1 MEFKVKNLSEK
12 ENAKRLPIS
21 SMART
26 TLSAGLLLRLGINT
40 SQSLMSDLFSVKR
53 PDLKSALISKK
64 NVTATVDTLK
74 NLRGAAMKF
83 GQLLS
88 LDETVILSP
97 DLAVIFAQLQSSG
110 YSMTPSQLKKVLN
123 HNWGDD
129 WLKDFK
135 YFDVRPFAAAS
146 IGQVHKATLKSGEV
160 VAIKVQFPGVKQSI
174 DSDLATLKFIMKT
187 SGMLPE
193 NFPLEHYLSQ
203 CGDLLKRETNY
214 ELEAENINLFSGFLN
229 GSKVIHVPKVY
240 NKLSTDQTLT
250 MSFLEGREISNI
262 MEFDQSA
269 RDEISL
275 NLIELLFNEIFN
287 FKMVQTDPNLAN
299 FLLTRGGKSICIL
312 DFGACCRVSEDTY
325 RLYKELLSVALSLD
339 LNCIKSFLQEKYFI
353 PQETSMAGTK
363 FLENII
369 SVTINELSKDETF
382 DFQKSKVFQL
392 IVQENLNLYFDLIP
406 SSVLGSDFIFTQ
418 RKIFGLILFFRS
430 IGTKLPLLKI
440 LKHQANLLEL

>member
-1 MEFKVKNLSEK
+1 MKNLSEK

-97 DLAVIFAQLQSSG
+97 DLAAIFAQLQSSG

-129 WLKDFK
+129 WLKHFK

-250 MSFLEGREISNI
+250 MSFLEGRELSNI
-262 MEFDQSA
+262 MEFDQSV

-312 DFGACCRVSEDTY
+312 DFGACCRVSEDTH

-339 LNCIKSFLQEKYFI
+339 LNSIKSFLQEKNFI

-406 SSVLGSDFIFTQ
+406 SSVLGSDFIFIQ

>member
-1 MEFKVKNLSEK
+1 MKNLSEK

-97 DLAVIFAQLQSSG
+97 DLAAIFAQLQSSG

-129 WLKDFK
+129 WLKHFK

-250 MSFLEGREISNI
+250 MSFLEGQELSNI

-312 DFGACCRVSEDTY
+312 DFGACCRVSEDTH

-339 LNCIKSFLQEKYFI
+339 LNCIKSFLQEKNFI

-406 SSVLGSDFIFTQ
+406 SSVLGSDFIFIQ

>member
-1 MEFKVKNLSEK
+1 
-12 ENAKRLPIS
+12 
-21 SMART
+21 MART

-97 DLAVIFAQLQSSG
+97 DLAAIFAQLQSSG

-129 WLKDFK
+129 WLKHFK

-250 MSFLEGREISNI
+250 MSFLEGRELSNI

-299 FLLTRGGKSICIL
+299 FLLNRGGKSICIL

-339 LNCIKSFLQEKYFI
+339 LNCIKSFLQEKNFI

-392 IVQENLNLYFDLIP
+392 IVQENLNLYFDLMP
-406 SSVLGSDFIFTQ
+406 SSVLGSDFIFIQ

>member
-1 MEFKVKNLSEK
+1 MKNLSEK

-26 TLSAGLLLRLGINT
+26 RLSAGLLLRLGINT

-97 DLAVIFAQLQSSG
+97 DLAAIFAQLQSSG

-129 WLKDFK
+129 WLKHFK

-187 SGMLPE
+187 FGMLPE

-250 MSFLEGREISNI
+250 MSFLEGRELSNI
-262 MEFDQSA
+262 MQFDQSA

-339 LNCIKSFLQEKYFI
+339 LNCIKSFLQEKNFI

-406 SSVLGSDFIFTQ
+406 SSVLGSDFIFIQ

>member
-1 MEFKVKNLSEK
+1 MKNLSEK

-40 SQSLMSDLFSVKR
+40 SQSLMWDLFSVKR

-97 DLAVIFAQLQSSG
+97 DLAAIFAQLQSSG

-129 WLKDFK
+129 WLKHFK

-229 GSKVIHVPKVY
+229 GSKVIQVPKVY

-250 MSFLEGREISNI
+250 MSFLEGRELSNI
-262 MEFDQSA
+262 MQFDQSA

-299 FLLTRGGKSICIL
+299 FLLNRGGKSICIL
-312 DFGACCRVSEDTY
+312 DFGACCRVSDETY

-339 LNCIKSFLQEKYFI
+339 LNCIKSFLQEKNFI

-406 SSVLGSDFIFTQ
+406 SSVLGSDFIFIQ

>member
-1 MEFKVKNLSEK
+1 
-12 ENAKRLPIS
+12 
-21 SMART
+21 MART

-53 PDLKSALISKK
+53 PNLKSALISKK

-97 DLAVIFAQLQSSG
+97 DLAAIFAQLQSSG

-129 WLKDFK
+129 WLKHFK

-250 MSFLEGREISNI
+250 MSFLEGRELSNI
-262 MEFDQSA
+262 MEFDQSV

-339 LNCIKSFLQEKYFI
+339 LNCIKSFLQEKNFI

-392 IVQENLNLYFDLIP
+392 IVQENLNLYFDLMP
-406 SSVLGSDFIFTQ
+406 SSVLGSDFIFIQ

>member
-1 MEFKVKNLSEK
+1 
-12 ENAKRLPIS
+12 
-21 SMART
+21 MART

-97 DLAVIFAQLQSSG
+97 DLAAIFAQLQSSG

-129 WLKDFK
+129 WLKHFK

-250 MSFLEGREISNI
+250 MSFLEGRELSNI

-325 RLYKELLSVALSLD
+325 RVYKELLSVALSLD
-339 LNCIKSFLQEKYFI
+339 LNCIKSFLQEKNFI

-392 IVQENLNLYFDLIP
+392 IVQENLNLYFDLMP
-406 SSVLGSDFIFTQ
+406 SSVLGSDFIFIQ

>member
-1 MEFKVKNLSEK
+1 MKNLSEK
-12 ENAKRLPIS
+12 ENSKRLPIS
-21 SMART
+21 SLART

-97 DLAVIFAQLQSSG
+97 DLAAIFAQLQSSG

-129 WLKDFK
+129 WLKHFK

-187 SGMLPE
+187 SGMLPA
-193 NFPLEHYLSQ
+193 NFPMDHYIDQ

-250 MSFLEGREISNI
+250 MSFLEGRELSNI

-339 LNCIKSFLQEKYFI
+339 LNCIKSFLQEKNFI
-353 PQETSMAGTK
+353 PQETSMAGKK

-392 IVQENLNLYFDLIP
+392 IVQENLNLYFDLMP
-406 SSVLGSDFIFTQ
+406 SSVLGSDFIFIQ

>member
-1 MEFKVKNLSEK
+1 MKNLSEK

-97 DLAVIFAQLQSSG
+97 DLAAIFAQLQSSG

-129 WLKDFK
+129 WLKHFK

-250 MSFLEGREISNI
+250 MSFLEGRELSNI

-299 FLLTRGGKSICIL
+299 FLLTRSGKSICIL
-312 DFGACCRVSEDTY
+312 DFGACCRVSEDTH
-325 RLYKELLSVALSLD
+325 RLYKELLSVALSMD
-339 LNCIKSFLQEKYFI
+339 LNCIKSFLQEKNFI

-392 IVQENLNLYFDLIP
+392 IVQENLNLYFDLMP
-406 SSVLGSDFIFTQ
+406 SSVLGSDFIFIQ

>member
-1 MEFKVKNLSEK
+1 VKNLSEK

-97 DLAVIFAQLQSSG
+97 DLAAIFAQLQSSG

-129 WLKDFK
+129 WLKHFK

-214 ELEAENINLFSGFLN
+214 DLEAENINLFSGFLN

-240 NKLSTDQTLT
+240 NELSTDQTLT
-250 MSFLEGREISNI
+250 MSFLEGRELSNI
-262 MEFDQSA
+262 MQFDQSA

-299 FLLTRGGKSICIL
+299 FLLNRGGKSICIL
-312 DFGACCRVSEDTY
+312 DFGACCRVSENTY

-339 LNCIKSFLQEKYFI
+339 LNCIKSFLQEKNFI

-406 SSVLGSDFIFTQ
+406 SSVLGSDFIFIQ

-440 LKHQANLLEL
+440 LKHQASLLEL

>member
-1 MEFKVKNLSEK
+1 MKNLSEK

-53 PDLKSALISKK
+53 PNLKSALISKK

-97 DLAVIFAQLQSSG
+97 DLAAIFAQLQSSG

-129 WLKDFK
+129 WLKHFK

-214 ELEAENINLFSGFLN
+214 ELEAENINLFSAFLN

-250 MSFLEGREISNI
+250 MSFLEGRELSNI

-312 DFGACCRVSEDTY
+312 DFGACCRVSEDTH

-339 LNCIKSFLQEKYFI
+339 LNCIKSFLQEKNFI

-406 SSVLGSDFIFTQ
+406 SSVFGSDFIFIQ

-440 LKHQANLLEL
+440 LKHQAKLLEL

>member
-1 MEFKVKNLSEK
+1 MKNLSEK

-97 DLAVIFAQLQSSG
+97 DLAAIFAQLQSSG

-129 WLKDFK
+129 RLKHFK

-229 GSKVIHVPKVY
+229 GSKVIQVPKVY

-250 MSFLEGREISNI
+250 MSFLEGRELSNI

-299 FLLTRGGKSICIL
+299 FLLNRGGKSICIL
-312 DFGACCRVSEDTY
+312 DFGACCRVSENTY

-339 LNCIKSFLQEKYFI
+339 LNCIKSFLQEKNFI

-406 SSVLGSDFIFTQ
+406 SSVLGSDFIFIQ

>member
-1 MEFKVKNLSEK
+1 
-12 ENAKRLPIS
+12 
-21 SMART
+21 MART

-40 SQSLMSDLFSVKR
+40 SQSLMLDLFSVRR

-97 DLAVIFAQLQSSG
+97 DLAAIFAQLQSSG

-250 MSFLEGREISNI
+250 MSFLEGRELSNI

-339 LNCIKSFLQEKYFI
+339 LNCIKSFLQEKNFI

-392 IVQENLNLYFDLIP
+392 IVQENLNLYFDLMP
-406 SSVLGSDFIFTQ
+406 SSVLGSDFIFIQ

>member
-1 MEFKVKNLSEK
+1 
-12 ENAKRLPIS
+12 
-21 SMART
+21 MART

-97 DLAVIFAQLQSSG
+97 DLAAIFAQLQSSG

-129 WLKDFK
+129 WLKHFK

-187 SGMLPE
+187 FGMLPE

-250 MSFLEGREISNI
+250 MSFLEGRELSNI

-299 FLLTRGGKSICIL
+299 FLLTRSGKSICIL
-312 DFGACCRVSEDTY
+312 DFGACCRVSEDTH

-339 LNCIKSFLQEKYFI
+339 LNCIKSFLQEKNFI
-353 PQETSMAGTK
+353 PPETSMAGTK

-406 SSVLGSDFIFTQ
+406 SSVLGSDFIFIQ

>member
-1 MEFKVKNLSEK
+1 
-12 ENAKRLPIS
+12 
-21 SMART
+21 MART
-26 TLSAGLLLRLGINT
+26 TLSAGLLLRLGVNT

-97 DLAVIFAQLQSSG
+97 DLAAIFAQLQSSG

-229 GSKVIHVPKVY
+229 GSKVMHVPKVY

-250 MSFLEGREISNI
+250 MSFLEGRELSNI
-262 MEFDQSA
+262 MEFDQSV

-339 LNCIKSFLQEKYFI
+339 LNCIKSFLQEKNFI

-392 IVQENLNLYFDLIP
+392 IVQENLNLYFDLMP
-406 SSVLGSDFIFTQ
+406 SSVLGSDFIFIQ

>member
-1 MEFKVKNLSEK
+1 MKNLSEK

-97 DLAVIFAQLQSSG
+97 DLAAIFAQLQSSG

-129 WLKDFK
+129 WLKHFK

-174 DSDLATLKFIMKT
+174 DSDLATLKFIMRT

-214 ELEAENINLFSGFLN
+214 ELEAEYINFFSGFLN

-250 MSFLEGREISNI
+250 MSFLEGRELSNI

-312 DFGACCRVSEDTY
+312 DFGACCRVSENTY

-339 LNCIKSFLQEKYFI
+339 LNCIKSFLQEKNFI

-369 SVTINELSKDETF
+369 SVAINELSKDETF
-382 DFQKSKVFQL
+382 DFQRSKVFQL

-406 SSVLGSDFIFTQ
+406 SSLFGSDFIFIQ

>member
-1 MEFKVKNLSEK
+1 MKNLSEK

-97 DLAVIFAQLQSSG
+97 DLAAIFAQLQSSG

-129 WLKDFK
+129 WLKHFK

-250 MSFLEGREISNI
+250 MSFLEGQELSNI

-299 FLLTRGGKSICIL
+299 FLLTRSGKSICIL
-312 DFGACCRVSEDTY
+312 DFGACCRVSEDTH

-339 LNCIKSFLQEKYFI
+339 LNCIKSFLQEKNFI

-406 SSVLGSDFIFTQ
+406 SSVLGSDFIFIQ

>member
-1 MEFKVKNLSEK
+1 MKNLSEK

-53 PDLKSALISKK
+53 PNLKSALISKK

-97 DLAVIFAQLQSSG
+97 DLAAIFAQLQSSG

-129 WLKDFK
+129 WLKHFK

-229 GSKVIHVPKVY
+229 GSKVMHVPKVY

-250 MSFLEGREISNI
+250 MSFLEGRELSNI

-339 LNCIKSFLQEKYFI
+339 LNCIKSFLQEKNFI

-406 SSVLGSDFIFTQ
+406 SSVLGSDFIFIQ

>member
-1 MEFKVKNLSEK
+1 
-12 ENAKRLPIS
+12 
-21 SMART
+21 MART

-97 DLAVIFAQLQSSG
+97 DLAAIFAQLQSSG

-129 WLKDFK
+129 WLKHFK

-229 GSKVIHVPKVY
+229 GSKVMHVPKVY

-250 MSFLEGREISNI
+250 MSFLEGRELSNI

-312 DFGACCRVSEDTY
+312 DFWACCRVSEDTY

-339 LNCIKSFLQEKYFI
+339 LNCIKSFLQEKNFI

-406 SSVLGSDFIFTQ
+406 SSVLGSDFIFIQ

>member
-1 MEFKVKNLSEK
+1 MKNLSEK
-12 ENAKRLPIS
+12 ENSKRLPIS
-21 SMART
+21 SLART
-26 TLSAGLLLRLGINT
+26 TLSAGLLLRLGVNT
-40 SQSLMSDLFSVKR
+40 SQSLMSDLISVKK

-64 NVTATVDTLK
+64 NVIATVDTLK

-97 DLAVIFAQLQSSG
+97 ELAAIFAQLQSSG

-123 HNWGDD
+123 QNWGDD
-129 WLKDFK
+129 WLKHFK
-135 YFDVRPFAAAS
+135 HFDVRPFAAAS
-146 IGQVHKATLKSGEV
+146 IGQVHRASLKSGEV

-187 SGMLPE
+187 SGMLPA
-193 NFPLEHYLSQ
+193 NFPMDHYIAQ

-250 MSFLEGREISNI
+250 MSFLEGRELSNI
-262 MEFDQSA
+262 MQFDQSA

-312 DFGACCRVSEDTY
+312 DFGACCRVSEDTH

-339 LNCIKSFLQEKYFI
+339 LNSIKSFLQEKNFI

-406 SSVLGSDFIFTQ
+406 SSVLGSDFIFIQ

>member
-1 MEFKVKNLSEK
+1 MKNLSEK

-97 DLAVIFAQLQSSG
+97 DLAAIFAQLQSSG

-129 WLKDFK
+129 WLKHFK

-187 SGMLPE
+187 FGMLPE

-250 MSFLEGREISNI
+250 MSFLEGRELSNI

-299 FLLTRGGKSICIL
+299 FLLTRSGKSICIL
-312 DFGACCRVSEDTY
+312 DFGACCRVSEDTH

-339 LNCIKSFLQEKYFI
+339 LNCIKSFLQEKNFI

-406 SSVLGSDFIFTQ
+406 SSVLGSDFIFIQ

>member
-1 MEFKVKNLSEK
+1 
-12 ENAKRLPIS
+12 
-21 SMART
+21 MART

-97 DLAVIFAQLQSSG
+97 DLAAIFAQLQSSG

-129 WLKDFK
+129 WLKHFK

-250 MSFLEGREISNI
+250 MSFLEGRELSNI
-262 MEFDQSA
+262 MQFDQSA

-275 NLIELLFNEIFN
+275 NLIELVFNEIFN

-299 FLLTRGGKSICIL
+299 FLLNRGGKSICIL
-312 DFGACCRVSEDTY
+312 DFGACCRLSEDTH

-339 LNCIKSFLQEKYFI
+339 LNSIKSFLQEKNFI

-406 SSVLGSDFIFTQ
+406 SSVLGSDFIFIQ

-440 LKHQANLLEL
+440 LKHQASLLEL

>member
-1 MEFKVKNLSEK
+1 
-12 ENAKRLPIS
+12 
-21 SMART
+21 MART

-53 PDLKSALISKK
+53 PNLKSALISKK
-64 NVTATVDTLK
+64 NVTTTVDTLK

-97 DLAVIFAQLQSSG
+97 DLAAIFAQLQSSG

-129 WLKDFK
+129 WLKHFK

-250 MSFLEGREISNI
+250 MSFLEGRELSNI

-312 DFGACCRVSEDTY
+312 DFGACCRVSEDTH

-339 LNCIKSFLQEKYFI
+339 LNCIKSFLQEKNFI

-406 SSVLGSDFIFTQ
+406 SSVLGSDFIFIQ

>member
-1 MEFKVKNLSEK
+1 MKNLSEKEK

-97 DLAVIFAQLQSSG
+97 DLAAIFAQLQSSG

-129 WLKDFK
+129 WLKHFK

-229 GSKVIHVPKVY
+229 GSKVIHLPKVY

-250 MSFLEGREISNI
+250 MSFLEGRELSNI

-339 LNCIKSFLQEKYFI
+339 LNCIKSFLQEKNFI

-406 SSVLGSDFIFTQ
+406 SSVLGSDFIFIQ

>member
-1 MEFKVKNLSEK
+1 MKNLSEK

-97 DLAVIFAQLQSSG
+97 ELAAIFAQLQSSG

-129 WLKDFK
+129 WLKHFK

-240 NKLSTDQTLT
+240 NELSTDQTLT
-250 MSFLEGREISNI
+250 MSFLEGRELSNI
-262 MEFDQSA
+262 MQFDQSA

-275 NLIELLFNEIFN
+275 NLIALVFNEIFN

-299 FLLTRGGKSICIL
+299 FLLNRGGKSICIL
-312 DFGACCRVSEDTY
+312 DFGACCRVSDETY

-339 LNCIKSFLQEKYFI
+339 LNCIKSFLQEKNFI

-406 SSVLGSDFIFTQ
+406 SSVLGSDFIFIQ

-440 LKHQANLLEL
+440 LKHQASLLEL

>member
-1 MEFKVKNLSEK
+1 
-12 ENAKRLPIS
+12 
-21 SMART
+21 MART

-40 SQSLMSDLFSVKR
+40 SQSLISDLFSVKR

-97 DLAVIFAQLQSSG
+97 DLAAIFAQLQSSG

-129 WLKDFK
+129 WLKHFK

-250 MSFLEGREISNI
+250 MSFLEGRELSNI
-262 MEFDQSA
+262 VEFDQSA
-269 RDEISL
+269 RNEISL

-312 DFGACCRVSEDTY
+312 DFGACCRVSEDTH

-339 LNCIKSFLQEKYFI
+339 LNSIKSFLQEKNFI

-392 IVQENLNLYFDLIP
+392 IVQENLNLYFDFIP
-406 SSVLGSDFIFTQ
+406 SSVFGSDFIFIQ

-440 LKHQANLLEL
+440 LKHQANLLEV

>member
-1 MEFKVKNLSEK
+1 
-12 ENAKRLPIS
+12 
-21 SMART
+21 MART

-97 DLAVIFAQLQSSG
+97 DLAAIFAQLQSSG

-129 WLKDFK
+129 WLKHFK

-214 ELEAENINLFSGFLN
+214 DLEAENINLFSGFLN

-240 NKLSTDQTLT
+240 NELSTDQTLT
-250 MSFLEGREISNI
+250 MSFLEGRELSNI
-262 MEFDQSA
+262 MQFDQSA

-299 FLLTRGGKSICIL
+299 FLLNRGGKSICIL
-312 DFGACCRVSEDTY
+312 DFGACCRVSENTY

-339 LNCIKSFLQEKYFI
+339 LNCIKSFLQEKNFI

-406 SSVLGSDFIFTQ
+406 SSVLGSDFIFIQ

-440 LKHQANLLEL
+440 LKHQASLLEL

>member
-1 MEFKVKNLSEK
+1 MKNLSEK

-53 PDLKSALISKK
+53 PNLKSALISKK

-97 DLAVIFAQLQSSG
+97 DLAAIFAQLQSSG

-129 WLKDFK
+129 WLKHFK

-250 MSFLEGREISNI
+250 MSFLEGRELSNI

-299 FLLTRGGKSICIL
+299 FLLTRSGKSICIL
-312 DFGACCRVSEDTY
+312 DFGACCRVSEDTH

-339 LNCIKSFLQEKYFI
+339 LNCIKSFLQEKNFI

-406 SSVLGSDFIFTQ
+406 SSVLGSDFIFIQ

>member
-1 MEFKVKNLSEK
+1 
-12 ENAKRLPIS
+12 
-21 SMART
+21 MART

-97 DLAVIFAQLQSSG
+97 DLAAIFAQLQSSG

-129 WLKDFK
+129 WLKHFK

-250 MSFLEGREISNI
+250 MSFLEGRELSNI
-262 MEFDQSA
+262 MEFDQSV

-312 DFGACCRVSEDTY
+312 DFGACCRVSEDTH

-339 LNCIKSFLQEKYFI
+339 LNCIKSFLQEKNFI

-392 IVQENLNLYFDLIP
+392 IVQENLNLYFDLMP
-406 SSVLGSDFIFTQ
+406 SSVLGSDFIFIQ

>member
-1 MEFKVKNLSEK
+1 
-12 ENAKRLPIS
+12 
-21 SMART
+21 MART

-97 DLAVIFAQLQSSG
+97 DLATIFAQLQSSG

-129 WLKDFK
+129 WLKHFK

-240 NKLSTDQTLT
+240 NKLSTEQTLT
-250 MSFLEGREISNI
+250 MSFLEGRELSNI

-312 DFGACCRVSEDTY
+312 DFGACCRVSEDTH

-339 LNCIKSFLQEKYFI
+339 LNCIKSFLQEKNFI

-406 SSVLGSDFIFTQ
+406 SSVLGSDFIFIQ

-440 LKHQANLLEL
+440 LKHQAKLLEL

>member
-1 MEFKVKNLSEK
+1 
-12 ENAKRLPIS
+12 
-21 SMART
+21 MART

-97 DLAVIFAQLQSSG
+97 DLAAIFAQLQSSG

-129 WLKDFK
+129 WLKHFK

-250 MSFLEGREISNI
+250 MSFLEGRELSNI

-312 DFGACCRVSEDTY
+312 DFGACCRVSEDTH

-339 LNCIKSFLQEKYFI
+339 LNCIKSFLQEKNFI

-406 SSVLGSDFIFTQ
+406 SSVLGSDFIFIQ

-440 LKHQANLLEL
+440 LKHQAKLLEL

>member
-1 MEFKVKNLSEK
+1 MKNLSEK

-97 DLAVIFAQLQSSG
+97 NLAAIFAQLQSSG

-129 WLKDFK
+129 WLKHFK

-187 SGMLPE
+187 SGMLPA
-193 NFPLEHYLSQ
+193 NFPMDHYIAQ

-250 MSFLEGREISNI
+250 MSFLEGRELSNI

-339 LNCIKSFLQEKYFI
+339 LNCIKSFLQEKNFI

-392 IVQENLNLYFDLIP
+392 IVQENLNLYLDLIP
-406 SSVLGSDFIFTQ
+406 SSVLGSDFIFIQ

-440 LKHQANLLEL
+440 LKHQANLLGL

>member
-1 MEFKVKNLSEK
+1 
-12 ENAKRLPIS
+12 
-21 SMART
+21 MART

-97 DLAVIFAQLQSSG
+97 DLAAIFAQLQSSG

-129 WLKDFK
+129 WLKHFK

-229 GSKVIHVPKVY
+229 GSKVMHVPKVY

-250 MSFLEGREISNI
+250 MSFLEGRELSNI
-262 MEFDQSA
+262 MEFDQSV

-339 LNCIKSFLQEKYFI
+339 LNCIKSFLQEKNFI

-392 IVQENLNLYFDLIP
+392 IVQENLNLYFDLMP
-406 SSVLGSDFIFTQ
+406 SSVLGSDFIFIQ

>member
-1 MEFKVKNLSEK
+1 
-12 ENAKRLPIS
+12 
-21 SMART
+21 MART

-40 SQSLMSDLFSVKR
+40 SQSLISDLFSVKR

-97 DLAVIFAQLQSSG
+97 DLAAIFAQLQSSG

-129 WLKDFK
+129 WLKHFK

-214 ELEAENINLFSGFLN
+214 ELEAENINLFSAFLN

-250 MSFLEGREISNI
+250 MSFLEGRELSNI
-262 MEFDQSA
+262 VEFDQSA
-269 RDEISL
+269 RNEISL

-312 DFGACCRVSEDTY
+312 DFGACCRVSEDTH

-339 LNCIKSFLQEKYFI
+339 LNSIKSFLQEKNFI

-392 IVQENLNLYFDLIP
+392 IVQENLNLYLDLIP
-406 SSVLGSDFIFTQ
+406 SSVLGSDFIFIQ

-440 LKHQANLLEL
+440 LKHQAKLLEL

>member
-1 MEFKVKNLSEK
+1 VKNLSEK

-97 DLAVIFAQLQSSG
+97 DLAAIFAQLQSSG

-129 WLKDFK
+129 WLKHFK

-229 GSKVIHVPKVY
+229 GSKVMHVPKVY

-250 MSFLEGREISNI
+250 MSFLEGRELSNI
-262 MEFDQSA
+262 MEFDQSV

-339 LNCIKSFLQEKYFI
+339 LNCIKSFLQEKNFI

-392 IVQENLNLYFDLIP
+392 IVQENLNLYFDLMP
-406 SSVLGSDFIFTQ
+406 SSVLGSDFIFIQ

>member
-1 MEFKVKNLSEK
+1 
-12 ENAKRLPIS
+12 
-21 SMART
+21 MART

-53 PDLKSALISKK
+53 PNLKSALISKK

-97 DLAVIFAQLQSSG
+97 DLAAIFAQLQSSG

-129 WLKDFK
+129 WLKHFK

-250 MSFLEGREISNI
+250 MSFLEGRELSNI

-339 LNCIKSFLQEKYFI
+339 LNCIKSFLQEKNFI
-353 PQETSMAGTK
+353 PQETSMVGTK

-392 IVQENLNLYFDLIP
+392 IVQENLNLYFDLMP
-406 SSVLGSDFIFTQ
+406 SSVLGSDFIFIQ

>member
-1 MEFKVKNLSEK
+1 
-12 ENAKRLPIS
+12 
-21 SMART
+21 MART

-97 DLAVIFAQLQSSG
+97 DLAAIFAQLQSSG

-129 WLKDFK
+129 WLKHFK

-250 MSFLEGREISNI
+250 MSFLEGRELSNI

-287 FKMVQTDPNLAN
+287 FKTVQTDPNLAN
-299 FLLTRGGKSICIL
+299 FLLTRSGKSICIL
-312 DFGACCRVSEDTY
+312 DFGACCRVSEDTH

-339 LNCIKSFLQEKYFI
+339 LNCIKSFLQEKNFI

-406 SSVLGSDFIFTQ
+406 SSVLGSDFIFIQ

>member
-1 MEFKVKNLSEK
+1 
-12 ENAKRLPIS
+12 
-21 SMART
+21 MART

-53 PDLKSALISKK
+53 PNLKSALISKK

-97 DLAVIFAQLQSSG
+97 DLAAIFAQLQSSG

-129 WLKDFK
+129 WLKHFK

-250 MSFLEGREISNI
+250 MSFLEGRELSNI

-312 DFGACCRVSEDTY
+312 DFGACCRVSEDTH

-339 LNCIKSFLQEKYFI
+339 LNSIKSFLQEKNFI

-406 SSVLGSDFIFTQ
+406 SSVLVSDFIFIQ